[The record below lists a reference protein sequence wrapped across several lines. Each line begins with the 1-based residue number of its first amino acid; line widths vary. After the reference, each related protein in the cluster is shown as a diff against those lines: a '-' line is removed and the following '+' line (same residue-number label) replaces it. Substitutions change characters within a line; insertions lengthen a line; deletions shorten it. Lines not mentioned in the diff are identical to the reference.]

1 MWDYYIKEVTKRVAI
16 GVVIL
21 IVTDVIMKK

>member
-1 MWDYYIKEVTKRVAI
+1 MWDYYIKEVVKRVVI

-21 IVTDVIMKK
+21 VVTDVILKK

>member
-1 MWDYYIKEVTKRVAI
+1 MWDYYIKEVVKRVAI

-21 IVTDVIMKK
+21 VVTDVIMKK